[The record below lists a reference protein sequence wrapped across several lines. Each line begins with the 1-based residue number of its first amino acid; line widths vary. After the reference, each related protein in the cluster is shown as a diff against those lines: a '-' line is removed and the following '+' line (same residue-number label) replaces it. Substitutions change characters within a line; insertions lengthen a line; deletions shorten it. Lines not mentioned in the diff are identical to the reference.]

1 MQVNQLDQ
9 TAATPEGASPMATT
23 ITNGGQ
29 EDVAEELTTAAV
41 VCPFLFEDVDAML
54 TNEADGSPTLLYHG
68 CVTSCVAMALASLAG
83 TFVTPGLP
91 MAWAAG
97 DPLLGLA
104 LVANALVYG
113 VGVPM
118 LLAETRRTC
127 RGAAGGGPLPQL
139 GAGTAPIPAKEE
151 QALRKLDK
159 QLGFHKD
166 AATVVKN
173 LPSVLLA
180 LPSLIMGWGL
190 QSPTQNRLTAAA
202 FIAFVPALAVT
213 YVWIVTLKTATAVI
227 ATRIA
232 TVAEAVEGETRSE
245 GQDMSEDQWGST
257 VTAPCRAMIREMQAL
272 TEGWARGVL
281 VAWGMMF
288 WGIVALVCLAL
299 SPVVAEALTELGE
312 RLGAT
317 WLLVA
322 FRVFFFALAGFSVFL
337 ALEVASGPAEV
348 STQADDLKER
358 LNDVR
363 VSDFSREADE
373 KVAIIERAL
382 SSANHGQGVGFQV
395 VGTVIDQ
402 RKLQQIGMRLV
413 AGAQVFVP
421 LVLAFSVY
429 GVDDAVQPA
438 SQDQPGGSGSA
449 AKCGLTP
456 QQVGMIKAMF
466 DGAGDNCSFA
476 NVTIGAVLAM

>member
-1 MQVNQLDQ
+1 
-9 TAATPEGASPMATT
+9 
-23 ITNGGQ
+23 
-29 EDVAEELTTAAV
+29 
-41 VCPFLFEDVDAML
+41 
-54 TNEADGSPTLLYHG
+54 
-68 CVTSCVAMALASLAG
+68 
-83 TFVTPGLP
+83 
-91 MAWAAG
+91 
-97 DPLLGLA
+97 
-104 LVANALVYG
+104 
-113 VGVPM
+113 M

-139 GAGTAPIPAKEE
+139 GAGTAPISAKEE
-151 QALRKLDK
+151 RALRKLDK
-159 QLGFHKD
+159 LLGTRKD
-166 AATVVKN
+166 VSTVVGM
-173 LPSVLLA
+173 LPLVLVG

-202 FIAFVPALAVT
+202 FITFVPALAVT
-213 YVWIVTLKTATAVI
+213 GPWVVTLKTATALI

-245 GQDMSEDQWGST
+245 GQDMSDDQWGST
-257 VTAPCRAMIREMQAL
+257 VTAPCRAMIRDMQAL

-281 VAWGMMF
+281 VTWGVGF
-288 WGIVALVCLAL
+288 WTVVPLVCLAL
-299 SPVVAEALTELGE
+299 SPVLAEALTELGE

-322 FRVFFFALAGFSVFL
+322 LRVLFFVSAGFFVFA
-337 ALEVASGPAEV
+337 ALLIAGGPAEV

-382 SSANHGQGVGFQV
+382 SNANHGQGVGFQV

-429 GVDDAVQPA
+429 GVDDAAP
-438 SQDQPGGSGSA
+438 SSGTTERGDGQECSA
-449 AKCGLTP
+449 LSAI
-456 QQVGMIKAMF
+456 QVAPLAAWHQMMNSTCAY
-466 DGAGDNCSFA
+466 NL
-476 NVTIGAVLAM
+476 TIGPDGVAVH